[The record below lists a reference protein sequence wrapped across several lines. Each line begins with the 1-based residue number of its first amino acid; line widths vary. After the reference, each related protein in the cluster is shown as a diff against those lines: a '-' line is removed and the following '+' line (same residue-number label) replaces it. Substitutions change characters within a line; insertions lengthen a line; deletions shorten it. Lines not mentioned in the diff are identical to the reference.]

1 MSKLKNPTVWI
12 HGLISAL
19 IGGAATS
26 ISTVVVA
33 PEQFNLSA
41 GLMNVAKVA
50 LVSGI
55 VSAAMYLKQSPLPP
69 VDEN

>member
-1 MSKLKNPTVWI
+1 MSKLKNPSVWI

-26 ISTVVVA
+26 ISTIVVA
-33 PEQFNLSA
+33 PEQFNLA
-41 GLMNVAKVA
+41 GGLANVGKVA

-55 VSAAMYLKQSPLPP
+55 VAAAMYLKQSPLPQI
-69 VDEN
+69 EE

>member
-1 MSKLKNPTVWI
+1 MANLKNPRVWL

-19 IGGAATS
+19 VGGAATS
-26 ISTVVVA
+26 ISTIVVA
-33 PEQFNLSA
+33 PEQFNLEG
-41 GLMNVAKVA
+41 GLLNVGKVA

-69 VDEN
+69 MEGE